1 MRETDRTSRIT
12 THRSRTQIAAASA
25 HTSAAGRYT
34 AQQHERALDRL
45 LGDIIA
51 LETQAL
57 VQEPGLRLATPM
69 TPADLIDN
77 DPNWS
82 GQAVACLA

>member
-1 MRETDRTSRIT
+1 MRETNRN
-12 THRSRTQIAAASA
+12 SRTVSHQSRAQIAAASA

-51 LETQAL
+51 LETSAP

-69 TPADLIDN
+69 TPDDLIDGAS
-77 DPNWS
+77 NWC
-82 GQAVACLA
+82 GQAVACLG